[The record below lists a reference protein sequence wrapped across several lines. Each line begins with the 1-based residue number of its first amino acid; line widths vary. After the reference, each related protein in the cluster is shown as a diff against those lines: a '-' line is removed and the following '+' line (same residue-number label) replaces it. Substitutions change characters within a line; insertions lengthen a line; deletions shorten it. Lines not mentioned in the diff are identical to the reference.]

1 VSFLNCSHR
10 LWWLPRRPRS
20 ASRSRSRSR
29 SLTHNRNHRWFQFQ
43 WHRNSR
49 RSSSQQRGL
58 CELKFDIFEKKKKL
72 PCEIVYVDFTG

>member
-1 VSFLNCSHR
+1 VSFLNCNHR

-20 ASRSRSRSR
+20 ASRSRS
-29 SLTHNRNHRWFQFQ
+29 LTHNRNHRWFRFQ
-43 WHRNSR
+43 WHRNSK
-49 RSSSQQRGL
+49 RSSSQQRGP